1 MKIKSLELE
10 NFRGIVNHKVYF
22 DPVLTVFA
30 GRNGGGK
37 STILEAIAI
46 MLSWIPVRIG
56 YDIKAEK
63 IKDSD
68 ITFGRDFSRLELE
81 LESRGGLMTLKMYKR
96 AGRKN
101 SAETGGMSAAL
112 DYGRQMRVSLDANKN
127 SDLELPV
134 FAFYRSNR
142 NGRGAP
148 FPDSSTRDTVY
159 KNAFFA
165 GTDFAKFSRGFAKA
179 LAARS
184 AEMRE
189 ASSMPLK
196 KGNLRRVEISQKYL
210 WLDSIRRALEAFLP
224 THYVFRES
232 CGKLYVKD
240 IPAECLSEGEK
251 TVIALIADIAM
262 RMVVANPY
270 SRNHL
275 SAKAIVLVDE
285 LDIHLHPDWQAA
297 IAKKLPQIFP
307 NAQFIISSHSPSVLS
322 VAPSL
327 YKIDGDIRG
336 TQIQHVESTFGREPS
351 DILATVMNAKRDE
364 SVGERLKKLYS
375 LIDRRKFNEA
385 SRLLA
390 DLHEM
395 LPDDPELVRAD
406 YLIRALNS

>member
-81 LESRGGLMTLKMYKR
+81 LESRGGLMMLKMYKR

-165 GTDFAKFSRGFAKA
+165 GNLNAGLGALRRYFFANKNASARPILTALQKQNSLLIQLRAMMETGDIPKSASPVSQDAMVAASRRYSEYFESSKSSYNVFSQNQWYACNKLAPIAGKISLKKLTDFQLEFA
-179 LAARS
+179 R
-184 AEMRE
+184 
-189 ASSMPLK
+189 
-196 KGNLRRVEISQKYL
+196 
-210 WLDSIRRALEAFLP
+210 AFL
-224 THYVFRES
+224 R
-232 CGKLYVKD
+232 
-240 IPAECLSEGEK
+240 
-251 TVIALIADIAM
+251 LIEQGS
-262 RMVVANPY
+262 N
-270 SRNHL
+270 S
-275 SAKAIVLVDE
+275 
-285 LDIHLHPDWQAA
+285 
-297 IAKKLPQIFP
+297 
-307 NAQFIISSHSPSVLS
+307 
-322 VAPSL
+322 
-327 YKIDGDIRG
+327 
-336 TQIQHVESTFGREPS
+336 
-351 DILATVMNAKRDE
+351 DE
-364 SVGERLKKLYS
+364 SVMR
-375 LIDRRKFNEA
+375 
-385 SRLLA
+385 
-390 DLHEM
+390 DLFARC
-395 LPDDPELVRAD
+395 LTA
-406 YLIRALNS
+406 